1 MNEKIGFIGLGKMA
15 KAIIGGILRQN
26 KNALIYGFDPN
37 NSIDGVTKL
46 ASNIEVVQKSDIIF
60 FCTKPF
66 VIRDVFEEIK
76 GVATD
81 KKLFVSIAAGI
92 SLSIMEEYL
101 GQDKRLIR
109 VMPNTP
115 ALVAQG
121 ACVVVKG
128 RTAAGEDVEKIK
140 NILSNIGIVIEQT
153 EDKIDAIT
161 ALSGSGPAYYYYI
174 IDAMAKSAQK
184 LGLDYETALKLSAQ
198 AALGSAKMIMEAG
211 MSVDD
216 LITAVTT
223 PGGCTAVGND
233 LLNNSNITEILDET
247 IEKTAQKAFEL
258 GKK

>member
-1 MNEKIGFIGLGKMA
+1 MNKKIGFIGLGKMA
-15 KAIIGGILRQN
+15 KAIIGGILRQDD
-26 KNALIYGFDPN
+26 KALIYGYDPN

-46 ASNIEVVQKSDIIF
+46 ASNIEVVKNSDIIF

-76 GVATD
+76 NVVS
-81 KKLFVSIAAGI
+81 KEKLFVSIAAGI
-92 SLSIMEEYL
+92 SLSIIEECL
-101 GQDKRLIR
+101 GCGLKLIR

-121 ACVVVKG
+121 ACAVVKG
-128 RTAAGEDVEKIK
+128 KSASSEDVETIK

-174 IDAMAKSAQK
+174 IDAMAKAAQK
-184 LGLDYETALKLSAQ
+184 LGLDYQTALKLSAQ
-198 AALGSAKMIMEAG
+198 TALGSAKMIMEAG
-211 MSVDD
+211 MSVED

-233 LLNNSNITEILDET
+233 VLNNSQITEIIDET

>member
-1 MNEKIGFIGLGKMA
+1 MNKKIGFIGLGKMA
-15 KAIIGGILRQN
+15 KAIIGGILRQDD
-26 KNALIYGFDPN
+26 KTLIYGYDPN

-46 ASNIEVVQKSDIIF
+46 ASNIEVVKNSDIIF

-76 GVATD
+76 NVVS
-81 KKLFVSIAAGI
+81 KEKLFVSIAAGI
-92 SLSIMEEYL
+92 SLSIMEECL
-101 GQDKRLIR
+101 GCGLKLIR

-121 ACVVVKG
+121 ACAVVKG
-128 RTAAGEDVEKIK
+128 KSASSEDVETIK

-174 IDAMAKSAQK
+174 IDAMAKAAQK
-184 LGLDYETALKLSAQ
+184 LGLDYQTALKLSAQ
-198 AALGSAKMIMEAG
+198 TALGSAKMIMEAG
-211 MSVDD
+211 MSVED

-233 LLNNSNITEILDET
+233 VLNNSQITEIIDET